1 MKFEKYYEELKQL
14 DVGTVL
20 KDEPLYKH
28 TTYRVGGPAK
38 LFIKAQNVDELIE
51 VIKYCRNFLLLEE
64 VQIYCFQIKVLK
76 ELLFPL
82 KI

>member
-38 LFIKAQNVDELIE
+38 LFIKAQNVDELI
-51 VIKYCRNFLLLEE
+51 
-64 VQIYCFQIKVLK
+64 
-76 ELLFPL
+76 
-82 KI
+82 

>member
-38 LFIKAQNVDELIE
+38 LFIKAYWKRFKFIVF
-51 VIKYCRNFLLLEE
+51 R
-64 VQIYCFQIKVLK
+64 
-76 ELLFPL
+76 
-82 KI
+82 

>member
-38 LFIKAQNVDELIE
+38 LFIKVQNVDELIE
-51 VIKYCRNFLLLEE
+51 VIKY
-64 VQIYCFQIKVLK
+64 YFQIKVLK